1 MRSIETQLKELNQK
15 LEIYPKGTI
24 TTKTVKGKVYH
35 YHRWSENGKRKE
47 KYIAEKDLLYMIE
60 KIEERKELET
70 KKKDLEI
77 KSKKPWYEFKT
88 NVLVGPLLRD
98 KVEPVRDLKKRELY
112 QDIHNYFY
120 GETQE
125 KVLIL
130 YGLRRTGKSTL
141 MRQIILNMS
150 DEDFDKSAWFSVDR
164 MDDLAAINYDLK
176 LLESR
181 GYKYIFI
188 DEATFL
194 EDFIQGAALFTD
206 VFAECGMKIV
216 LSGTDSLGFLFA
228 KDEQLYDRCIMLHTT
243 FIPYREFEEVLDIIG
258 IDQYI
263 QYGGTMC
270 RSGFDYNQTTPFAN
284 VINAE
289 RYTDSAISKN
299 IQNSLR
305 FYQYGGHFDPLYD
318 LYKRNELT
326 SVINRVVEDI
336 NHRFTLEVLT
346 KDFRSND
353 LGLSRNN
360 LRYETDVFD
369 KIKIYEVTEKLRLA
383 LEIKNKKEQPIKLEE
398 GNALWIKE
406 YLKLLDLIQEIEV
419 HHLPDIENIEKRTVI
434 AQPGLRYA
442 QAVAIIQALLN
453 DTAFSTL
460 SKFERFKIQER
471 IINEIK
477 GRMLEDIILLE
488 TKIANPDKNV
498 FILRFPSGEFDMVVE
513 DKHDCFCK
521 LFEIKHSDK
530 VVENQYRHLVDEEKL
545 KLTEHR
551 YGTITDKVVLY
562 QGPKTR
568 VKDIQYVN
576 IEEYLK
582 NKARLG

>member
-1 MRSIETQLKELNQK
+1 MRSIETQLNELNQK

-47 KYIAEKDLLYMIE
+47 KYIAEKDLPYMIE
-60 KIEERKELET
+60 KIKKRKELET

-88 NVLVGPLLRD
+88 NVLLGPQLRD

-112 QDIHNYFY
+112 QDIHDYIY
-120 GETQE
+120 GDTHE

-150 DEDFDKSAWFSVDR
+150 DEDFDKSAWFSVDK

-176 LLESR
+176 LLEIR
-181 GYKYIFI
+181 GFKYIFI
-188 DEATFL
+188 DEATL
-194 EDFIQGAALFTD
+194 MEDFIQGAALFAD

-228 KDEQLYDRCIMLHTT
+228 KDEQLYDRCTMLHTT
-243 FIPYREFEEVLDIIG
+243 FIPYREFEKVLDIPS
-258 IDQYI
+258 IDRYI

-270 RSGFDYNQTTPFAN
+270 RSGFDYNLTTPFAN
-284 VINAE
+284 AVNAE
-289 RYTDSAISKN
+289 QYTDSAISKN

-305 FYQYGGHFDPLYD
+305 FYQYGGHFDPLYE
-318 LYKRNELT
+318 LYERNELT

-346 KDFRSND
+346 RDFRSND
-353 LGLSRNN
+353 LGISKNN

-369 KIKIYEVTEKLRLA
+369 NINIFEVTEKLRIA
-383 LEIKNKKEQPIKLEE
+383 LEIRNKKEQSIKLEE
-398 GNALWIKE
+398 GHALWIKE
-406 YLKLLDLIQEIEV
+406 YLKLLDLTKEIEI
-419 HHLPDIENIEKRTVI
+419 HNLPDVEKLEKRTLI
-434 AQPGLRYA
+434 TQPGLRYA
-442 QAVAIIQALLN
+442 QAVALIQTLLN
-453 DTAFSTL
+453 DVAFSSL
-460 SKFERFKIQER
+460 SKLERFKIQER
-471 IINEIK
+471 IMNKIK

-488 TKIANPDKNV
+488 TKNANSDKNV
-498 FILRFPSGEFDMVVE
+498 FILRFPTGEFDMVVE

-521 LFEIKHSDK
+521 IFEIKHSDK

-545 KLTEHR
+545 KQTEHR

-562 QGPKTR
+562 RGVKTR

-582 NKARLG
+582 NKARLR

>member
-1 MRSIETQLKELNQK
+1 MRSIETQLNELNQK

-47 KYIAEKDLLYMIE
+47 KYIAEKDLPYMIE
-60 KIEERKELET
+60 KIKKRKELET

-88 NVLVGPLLRD
+88 NVLLGPQLRD

-112 QDIHNYFY
+112 QDIHDYIY
-120 GETQE
+120 GDTHE

-150 DEDFDKSAWFSVDR
+150 DEDFDKSAWFSVDK

-176 LLESR
+176 LLEIR
-181 GYKYIFI
+181 GFKYIFI
-188 DEATFL
+188 DEATL
-194 EDFIQGAALFTD
+194 MEDFIQGAALFAD

-228 KDEQLYDRCIMLHTT
+228 KDEQLYDRCTMLHTT
-243 FIPYREFEEVLDIIG
+243 FIPYREFEKVLDIPS
-258 IDQYI
+258 IDRYI

-270 RSGFDYNQTTPFAN
+270 RSGFDYNLTTPFAN
-284 VINAE
+284 AVNAE
-289 RYTDSAISKN
+289 QYTDSAISKN

-305 FYQYGGHFDPLYD
+305 FYQYGGLFGPLYE
-318 LYKRNELT
+318 LYERNELT

-346 KDFRSND
+346 RDFRSND
-353 LGLSRNN
+353 LGISKNN

-369 KIKIYEVTEKLRLA
+369 NINIFEVTEKLRIA
-383 LEIKNKKEQPIKLEE
+383 LEIRNKKEQSIKLEE
-398 GNALWIKE
+398 GHALWIKE
-406 YLKLLDLIQEIEV
+406 YLKLLDLTKEIEI
-419 HHLPDIENIEKRTVI
+419 HNLPDVEKLEKRTLI
-434 AQPGLRYA
+434 TQPGLRYA
-442 QAVAIIQALLN
+442 QAVALIQTLLN
-453 DTAFSTL
+453 DVAFSSL
-460 SKFERFKIQER
+460 SKLERFKIQER
-471 IINEIK
+471 IMNKIK

-488 TKIANPDKNV
+488 TKNANSDKNV
-498 FILRFPSGEFDMVVE
+498 FILRFPTGEFDMVVE

-521 LFEIKHSDK
+521 IFEIKHSDK

-545 KLTEHR
+545 KQTEHR

-562 QGPKTR
+562 RGVKTR

-582 NKARLG
+582 NKARLR

>member
-1 MRSIETQLKELNQK
+1 MRSIETQLNELNQK

-47 KYIAEKDLLYMIE
+47 KYIAEKDLPYMIE
-60 KIEERKELET
+60 KIKKRKELET

-88 NVLVGPLLRD
+88 NVLLGPQLRD

-112 QDIHNYFY
+112 QDIHDYIY
-120 GETQE
+120 GDTHE

-150 DEDFDKSAWFSVDR
+150 DEDFDKSAWFSVDK

-176 LLESR
+176 LLEIR
-181 GYKYIFI
+181 GFKYIFI
-188 DEATFL
+188 DEATL
-194 EDFIQGAALFTD
+194 MEDFIQGATLFAD

-228 KDEQLYDRCIMLHTT
+228 KDEQLYDRCTMLHTT
-243 FIPYREFEEVLDIIG
+243 FIPYREFEKVLDIPS
-258 IDQYI
+258 IDRYI

-270 RSGFDYNQTTPFAN
+270 RSGFDYNLTTPFAN
-284 VINAE
+284 AVNAE
-289 RYTDSAISKN
+289 QYTDSAISKN

-305 FYQYGGHFDPLYD
+305 FYQYGGHFGPLYE
-318 LYKRNELT
+318 LYERNELT

-346 KDFRSND
+346 RDFRSND
-353 LGLSRNN
+353 LGISKNN

-369 KIKIYEVTEKLRLA
+369 NINIFEVTEKLRIA
-383 LEIKNKKEQPIKLEE
+383 IEIRNKKEQSIKLEE
-398 GNALWIKE
+398 GHALWIKE
-406 YLKLLDLIQEIEV
+406 YLKLLDLTKEIEI
-419 HHLPDIENIEKRTVI
+419 HHLPDVEKLEKRTLI
-434 AQPGLRYA
+434 TQPGLRYA
-442 QAVAIIQALLN
+442 QAVALIQTLLN
-453 DTAFSTL
+453 DVAFSSL
-460 SKFERFKIQER
+460 SKLERFKIQER
-471 IINEIK
+471 IMNKIK

-488 TKIANPDKNV
+488 TKNANSNKNV
-498 FILRFPSGEFDMVVE
+498 FILRFPTGEFDMVVE

-521 LFEIKHSDK
+521 IFEIKHSDK

-545 KLTEHR
+545 KQTEHR

-562 QGPKTR
+562 RGVKTR

-582 NKARLG
+582 NKARLR